1 VVHRQRGGQTQ
12 KDKEGETM
20 KYVSLSVIGL
30 LALIFAIGGWTT
42 VPAGHR
48 GVEIRMGKVT
58 GRILEEGMAAK
69 TPLLVSVQDMEVRIQ
84 KEQVRT
90 EGASKDLQVVQVE
103 AALNYNADPKRVAE
117 LFRDVG
123 MDYMKRVVDPAM
135 QESVKAVI
143 AQYTAEEL
151 VTKREPVRAAIKL
164 MLSDKLS
171 VRGIVV
177 DEFSIVDFDFSKSF
191 NEAIEAKVTAEQQA
205 LAAKNKL
212 SQIQYEAD
220 QKIAE
225 AKGKAEAMRVEA
237 ISLEKSP
244 QILQLR
250 ALEKW
255 NGVLP
260 TVTAGAVPFIDVGK
274 LASK

>member
-1 VVHRQRGGQTQ
+1 
-12 KDKEGETM
+12 
-20 KYVSLSVIGL
+20 
-30 LALIFAIGGWTT
+30 
-42 VPAGHR
+42 
-48 GVEIRMGKVT
+48 
-58 GRILEEGMAAK
+58 
-69 TPLLVSVQDMEVRIQ
+69 MEVRIQ